1 LATSFASRENMGLGC
16 SVAEKGTMHLSG
28 RSMPR
33 HWTVLFLILT
43 LALLVRI
50 FGLGWDLPP
59 RNSGD
64 EYLTVGRAL
73 NLLVRG
79 GARYFLDG
87 PEAEPMLRSFF
98 KRGSVFNP
106 HREGGYP
113 PFFVYVQAL
122 SYKLYY
128 LFGHIV
134 GSFQSV
140 KDLTVIQIFLVG
152 RFVTAIFGL
161 GTVGLVYLI
170 GWRMF
175 SRKVGL
181 ISALFL
187 SFSFLHIRCS
197 RIIKPDIAMVFF
209 ATLSFLF
216 IYRIYERGKT
226 WDYILAAIFLGF
238 SVATKL
244 ITAML
249 ILPLLL
255 AHLLGGVERRKTVFQ
270 ILLDAKLLVLLGFL
284 IGGFFLATPIAVS
297 RFSRFLG
304 WFKGMYHYMKRGE
317 PGRPRSSES
326 SSLLFYFG
334 VALRQGMG
342 LSAYLCALGGTVYAF
357 IRHRGGDI
365 LLLSFVL
372 PFLLF
377 MGSFTYHS
385 HHYIL
390 ASVPFLTVLAAR
402 LLVELTSR
410 FSIVKKGQSFLVAGL
425 AVGIIL
431 VPGMGTFRYLQLMTQ
446 DGTQAS
452 SKQWIEENIPRGSKI
467 ALEFYCPLLSIDD
480 YKIHQSV
487 SVGLNRLDWYRKK
500 KFDYIVM
507 SSSMYSRYTTT
518 KAESLFHWKRSYETI
533 EEGCQ
538 LIKRFDPPWFFL
550 YNPNPL
556 IKIYKIDYDHY
567 YAKFPGDFDRYI
579 QEITLDRLDRGWML
593 KSRILPGSLWVK
605 GIKVK
610 DPFVRLVD
618 LGGSELV
625 KLVVKKGNIGEGK
638 KLLEPHE
645 ASVFLPSLPRKYS
658 INIGYAYVYDSPDGK
673 EPIGESYFKEVSLD
687 PGEKFRLSPK
697 SYRVEFIYRKM
708 PGTHGAEYGQMV
720 ALFNSEKK
728 SVLWSRIFGGEL
740 TSGDDYVVDPYVR
753 ITDSK
758 GKEITRLL
766 IHGGKVGSLRG
777 SVPGPEENSV
787 LLAPLP
793 LRYKLYVGYRSYH
806 DNRHRD
812 RAGGPLEVELAS
824 LK

>member
-1 LATSFASRENMGLGC
+1 MRQGC
-16 SVAEKGTMHLSG
+16 SITERGRMSLSG
-28 RSMPR
+28 KSMTR
-33 HWTVLFLILT
+33 HWTILFLILT
-43 LALLVRI
+43 LALSVRI

-64 EYLTVGRAL
+64 EYHTVGRAL
-73 NLLVRG
+73 NLLVPG
-79 GARYFLDG
+79 VARYFLDG

-98 KRGSVFNP
+98 ERGSVFQP
-106 HREGGYP
+106 HLESGYP
-113 PFFVYVQAL
+113 PFSVYVQAL

-128 LFGHIV
+128 LFGHLV

-140 KDLTVIQIFLVG
+140 KDLTVTQIFLVG

-161 GTVGLVYLI
+161 GTVGVVYLI
-170 GWRMF
+170 GRRMF
-175 SRKVGL
+175 SGKVGL

-187 SFSFLHIRCS
+187 SFSFLHITCS
-197 RIIKPDIAMVFF
+197 RVIKPDVVMVFF

-249 ILPLLL
+249 ILPLFL
-255 AHLLGGVERRKTVFQ
+255 AHLLGGMKRRKTAFQ
-270 ILLDAKLLVLLGFL
+270 ILLDAKLLVLIGFL
-284 IGGFFLATPIAVS
+284 IGGFFLVTPTAVS
-297 RFSRFLG
+297 RFSQFLG
-304 WFKGMYHYMKRGE
+304 WFKGVYHYMKRGE

-334 VALRQGMG
+334 KALWWG
-342 LSAYLCALGGTVYAF
+342 LGLPVYLCALGGTVYAF

-372 PFLLF
+372 PFILF
-377 MGSFTYHS
+377 MGSFTYHAG
-385 HHYIL
+385 HYIL
-390 ASVPFLTVLAAR
+390 ASVPFLVILAAR

-410 FSIVKKGQSFLVAGL
+410 FSIVKKGQDFLIAGL

-431 VPGMGTFRYLQLMTQ
+431 VPGTGTFRYLQLMTQ

-452 SKQWIEENIPRGSKI
+452 SKQWIEENIPPGSKI

-480 YKIHQSV
+480 YEIHQSV
-487 SVGLNRLDWYRKK
+487 SVGLNQLAWYREK

-507 SSSMYSRYTTT
+507 SSFMYSRYITTE
-518 KAESLFHWKRSYETI
+518 AESLFQWKRGYGTI
-533 EEGCQ
+533 EENCQ
-538 LIKRFDPPWFFL
+538 LIKEFDPPWFFL

-567 YAKFPGDFDRYI
+567 YAKFPGDFERYV
-579 QEITLDRLDRGWML
+579 QEVTLDRLDRGWML
-593 KSRILPGSLWVK
+593 KSRILPGSLWVE

-618 LGGSELV
+618 SGGSELV
-625 KLVVKKGNIGEGK
+625 KLVVKKGNIGGGK
-638 KLLEPHE
+638 EFLEPYE
-645 ASVFLPSLPRKYS
+645 SSVFLSSLPRKYS
-658 INIGYAYVYDSPDGK
+658 INIGYGYTYDLPEGK
-673 EPIGESYFKEVSLD
+673 EPVREPYFKEVSLD
-687 PGEKFRLSPK
+687 PGEKFRLSPRN
-697 SYRVEFIYRKM
+697 YQVEFDYRKM
-708 PGTHGAEYGQMV
+708 PGIHGAEYGQMV
-720 ALFNSEKK
+720 ALFNSKEK

-740 TSGDDYVVDPYVR
+740 TSGDDYVVDPYAR

-758 GKEITRLL
+758 GKEISRLL
-766 IHGGKVGSLRG
+766 IYGGQVGSLRG
-777 SVPGPEENSV
+777 SVPGPKENSV
-787 LLAPLP
+787 SLAPLP
-793 LRYKLYVGYRSYH
+793 MRYKLYVGYQSYH

-812 RAGGPLEVELAS
+812 RAGGPLEIELAS